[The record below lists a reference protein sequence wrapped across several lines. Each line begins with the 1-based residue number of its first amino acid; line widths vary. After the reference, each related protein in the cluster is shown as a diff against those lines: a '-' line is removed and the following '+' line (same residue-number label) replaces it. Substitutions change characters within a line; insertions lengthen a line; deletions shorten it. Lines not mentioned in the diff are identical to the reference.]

1 MSDYYFA
8 REVVETPLYDF
19 PDEFSDSVPSSVF
32 TYPNKPI
39 PLVKRFALKEDYK
52 ITDVFLI
59 PSLVIRSDVFEGIS
73 FNHLFGVNWVDIT
86 LVDNGNYACKMLQ
99 LCNEINV
106 IDRDKSEFD
115 FYDEFEGEEFI
126 SGMNK
131 LVVNDDLIDNI
142 EVEKRL
148 IFWDSGWKDK
158 VFYHNSIVKKF
169 LEQKVQRIEFFSVD
183 DYSEF
188 V

>member
-8 REVVETPLYDF
+8 REVVETALYDF

-73 FNHLFGVNWVDIT
+73 FNHLF
-86 LVDNGNYACKMLQ
+86 AQ
-99 LCNEINV
+99 
-106 IDRDKSEFD
+106 
-115 FYDEFEGEEFI
+115 
-126 SGMNK
+126 
-131 LVVNDDLIDNI
+131 
-142 EVEKRL
+142 RL
-148 IFWDSGWKDK
+148 IHS
-158 VFYHNSIVKKF
+158 
-169 LEQKVQRIEFFSVD
+169 
-183 DYSEF
+183 
-188 V
+188 